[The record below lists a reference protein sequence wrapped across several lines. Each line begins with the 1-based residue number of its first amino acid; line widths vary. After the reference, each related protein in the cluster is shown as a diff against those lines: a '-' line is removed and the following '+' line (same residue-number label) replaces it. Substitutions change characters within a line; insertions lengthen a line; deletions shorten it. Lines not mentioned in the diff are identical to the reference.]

1 MTSPS
6 PAPVRAT
13 RRSPSCRRRLAPTDI
28 PWADYRWNPIAGCS
42 PASPGCA
49 HCYAAAI
56 AHRFK
61 RPWGSP
67 VFHPE
72 RLAEPANTKRPGRVF
87 CGSVTDLGHP
97 GVQPEW
103 RDAIADAMLAAPWH
117 TYIVSTKRPGPWLHQ
132 LPQFCW
138 LLVSIESQDHTDRW
152 PILCHWTAG
161 RNPVLGISAEPLL
174 GALHFPPSWRRPDWL
189 IAGPETG
196 PGARPCDPA
205 WHAALEAWARS
216 IPFFDKRPQPTRREY
231 PAPALPAP
239 LVAILEH
246 RHPAPAAA
254 HRLLIQDPARFV

>member
-1 MTSPS
+1 MSS
-6 PAPVRAT
+6 
-13 RRSPSCRRRLAPTDI
+13 RRLAPTDI
-28 PWADYRWNPIAGCS
+28 PWANYRWNPITGCS
-42 PASPGCA
+42 PASTGCA

-72 RLAEPANTKRPGRVF
+72 RLPEPGATRKPGRVF

-103 RDAIADAMLAAPWH
+103 RAAIATAMLAAPWH
-117 TYIVSTKRPGPWLHQ
+117 TYIVLTKRPGAWLRD
-132 LPQFCW
+132 LPPECW
-138 LLVSIESQDHTDRW
+138 VLVSIENQDYLDRW
-152 PILCHWTAG
+152 DTLTAWAW
-161 RNPVLGISAEPLL
+161 PVAIKGISAEPLL
-174 GALHFPPSWRRPDWL
+174 GPLYFPAHWPAPDWL

-205 WHAALEAWARS
+205 WHAALEAWASARS
-216 IPFFDKRPQPTRREY
+216 IPFFDKRPQPTRCEY
-231 PAPALPAP
+231 PAPVRAAPPPALPAP
-239 LVAILEH
+239 LVAILDH